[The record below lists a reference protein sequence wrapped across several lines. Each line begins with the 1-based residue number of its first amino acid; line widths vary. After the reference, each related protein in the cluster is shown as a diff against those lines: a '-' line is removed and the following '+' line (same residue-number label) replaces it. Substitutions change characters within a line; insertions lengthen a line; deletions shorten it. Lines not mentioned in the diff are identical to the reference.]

1 MLRHPASSRI
11 AAFSAA
17 MLALVLLPGRPQAP
31 QPIRFARTP
40 HVANDGRI
48 AFAYHDD
55 IWVADSNG
63 ANPRRLTASVGRE
76 AWPRFSPD
84 GRSIAFVSDRT
95 GNDDVF
101 VIPAAGGEPRQLT
114 WFSGPDQVLYW
125 TPDGTGIVIASNR
138 GALSWGAPLFR
149 LPLDGGP
156 PEPLGMGTARAGMVS
171 QDGRMIAFNRILPST
186 WRKGYRGNNSGDIAV
201 YHVAARTAVE
211 LTDTSLMSA
220 RTNVNDVYPMWGAD
234 GMIYFASERDGTFN
248 LWRVGAQGGAPQQ
261 VTQHTT
267 GGVFFPAISPDGRRI
282 VYQNDF
288 ALWTVDLPSGR
299 PRKLDITLAFD
310 PKEHDV
316 EVVQADNRAEG
327 FSVSPGGD
335 YLAVDFRG
343 EITVVPTESGV
354 GEKTRVTASPW
365 RERMQ
370 TYSPDGKKLA
380 YVSDESGED
389 EVWLFDLPA
398 GTRKKLTEH
407 PSVKGD
413 LTWAPNSQKLAFTA
427 ANRIFE
433 VDAAGGSPRELAHN
447 PAGGYSL
454 SEYAPD
460 GNWLV
465 YMRRDAEQ
473 NAEVYLLDVRNRVEH
488 NMTRSPFTE
497 TGGGLTPDG
506 KTLVF
511 LSNRDGAVNHLFAVS
526 LARRTEDPNDPL
538 VRERLRPARGQGAR
552 GGRGAAGGERDS
564 AGAGADRGPA
574 AALQVDTAGVEQRA
588 VQLTRGA
595 YGSGG
600 YFLSRDGRT
609 VYFAVGAGGFGGGG
623 FGQGGGAVP
632 AAERGLF
639 QVGIDGRDRRRVAE
653 GTFAGMQPTA
663 DRQTIFFRAAA
674 RPADGDDEGPGGPP
688 ARGFQIQKLAVAG
701 GTPRPENV
709 RFSFA
714 VRVDRQAEWKQIFE
728 ESWRVMKY
736 RFYDEKMHGYD
747 WAAIKAR
754 YQPLLAD
761 VGSNDD
767 VYALA
772 NAMIG
777 EINASHT
784 GVSGPPTRPMPDV
797 YTTRYLGFE
806 LEPANGRYR
815 ISHIYRDGPADQEWI
830 TLAVGE
836 YVLAIA
842 GQEIRAGDNYWKILS
857 TLENEYVPVRVSRTP
872 DGANA
877 RTIRIASVTS
887 LNNVKYEEWVA
898 NNRDVVERA
907 TGGEIAYVHIRAMNQ
922 PSLARFRN
930 EIDRFWQAKGII
942 VDIRFNGGGNID
954 QELLDILERRPYE
967 FWNNR
972 SGVRTWGRR
981 PRQAIAGPKVMMVNH
996 RSGSDAEVTPMGF
1009 RDLGL
1014 GRIVGNP
1021 TAAAVIATGSY
1032 ALINGGSIRTPGSLV
1047 VTWDPTKPDNF
1058 GINLENYGVP
1068 PDVWVKN
1075 TVMDEIQGEDREL
1088 QAAIAEVMRM
1098 LRDTR
1103 PRAADREPEEGRR

>member
-1 MLRHPASSRI
+1 MTRRLSSPRF
-11 AAFSAA
+11 AAVAA
-17 MLALVLLPGRPQAP
+17 TFALLALVPSRSQAP

-48 AFAYHDD
+48 VFAYHDD

-63 ANPRRLTASVGRE
+63 ANPRRLTANVGRE
-76 AWPRFSPD
+76 GRPRFSPD
-84 GRSIAFVSDRT
+84 GRWIAFESNRT

-101 VIPAAGGEPRQLT
+101 VMPSEGGEPRQLT
-114 WFSGPDQVLYW
+114 WHSGDDQVQYW

-138 GALSWGAPLFR
+138 GAMPWGAPLFR

-156 PEPLGMGTARAGMVS
+156 PEPLGMGMARAGMIS
-171 QDGRMIAFNRILPST
+171 QDGRMVAFNRVLPST
-186 WRKGYRGNNSGDIAV
+186 WRKGYRGNSSGDVAV
-201 YHVAARTAVE
+201 FNVSARTAVE
-211 LTDTSLMSA
+211 ITDTSLMSA
-220 RTNVNDVYPMWGAD
+220 RTNVNDVYPMWGVD

-248 LWRVGAQGGAPQQ
+248 LWRVAPAGGPPQQ
-261 VTQHTT
+261 VTRHTT

-288 ALWTVDLPSGR
+288 ALWTVDVPNGQ
-299 PRKLDITLAFD
+299 PRKLDIALAFD

-316 EVVQADNRAEG
+316 EMVEADNRAQG
-327 FSVSPGGD
+327 FSVAPNGD

-343 EITVVPTESGV
+343 EITIVPTETGV
-354 GEKTRVTASPW
+354 GEKTRVTNSPW

-370 TYSPDGKKLA
+370 TYSPDGKQLA
-380 YVSDESGED
+380 YVSDESGEE
-389 EVWLFDLPA
+389 EVWLYDLAA
-398 GTRKKLTEH
+398 GSRKKLTQH
-407 PSVKGD
+407 ASVKGD

-433 VDAAGGSPRELAHN
+433 VDVAGGDPRELAHN

-465 YMRRDAEQ
+465 YTRRDGEQ
-473 NAEVYLLDVRNRVEH
+473 NADVYLFDVRGRTER
-488 NMTRSPFTE
+488 NMTSSPFME
-497 TGGGLTPDG
+497 TGGALTPDG

-511 LSNRDGAVNHLFAVS
+511 QSNRDGAVSHLFAVS
-526 LARRTEDPNDPL
+526 LTPLAEDPNDPV
-538 VRERLRPARGQGAR
+538 VRERNKPARPR
-552 GGRGAAGGERDS
+552 GGRGAAAGADRDS
-564 AGAGADRGPA
+564 AGPAERGGPA
-574 AALQVDTAGVEQRA
+574 PALQVDTAGIERRA
-588 VQLTRGA
+588 IQLTRGEA
-595 YGSGG
+595 GVSG

-609 VYFAVGAGGFGGGG
+609 VYFAVGGGGFGFGG
-623 FGQGGGAVP
+623 FGQGGGAAP
-632 AAERGLF
+632 ASERGLF
-639 QVGIDGRDRRRVAE
+639 QVGIDGRDRKRVAE
-653 GTFAGMQPTA
+653 GTFAGMEPTA
-663 DRQTIFFRAAA
+663 DRQTIFFRAPA
-674 RPADGDDEGPGGPP
+674 RPDGEGQGPGGPP
-688 ARGFQIQKLAVAG
+688 APGFQIQKMALSG
-701 GTPRPENV
+701 GSPRPENV
-709 RFSFA
+709 RFDFA
-714 VRVDRQAEWKQIFE
+714 VRVDREAEWKQIFE

-777 EINASHT
+777 ELNASHT
-784 GVSGPPTRPMPDV
+784 GVNGPPTRRMAPV

-815 ISHIYRDGPADQEWI
+815 ISHIYRDGPADREWI
-830 TLAVGE
+830 GLATGD

-842 GQEIRAGDNYWKILS
+842 GQEIRAGDNYWKFLS
-857 TLENEYVPVRVSRTP
+857 ALENEYVPVRVARTP
-872 DGANA
+872 DGADA
-877 RTIRIASVTS
+877 RTVRIASVTS

-907 TGGEIAYVHIRAMNQ
+907 TDGQIAYVHIRAMNQ

-930 EIDRFWQAKGII
+930 EIDRFWQKKGII

-972 SGVRTWGRR
+972 SGVPTWGRR
-981 PRQAIAGPKVMMVNH
+981 PRQAIVGPKVMMVNY

-1047 VTWDPTKPDNF
+1047 VTWDPTRPNNF
-1058 GINLENYGVP
+1058 GVNLENYGVP

-1075 TVMDEIQGEDREL
+1075 SVQDEINGEDREL
-1088 QAAIAEVMRM
+1088 QAAIAEAMRM
-1098 LRDTR
+1098 LRESQ
-1103 PRAADREPEEGRR
+1103 PRAADREPEGAGR